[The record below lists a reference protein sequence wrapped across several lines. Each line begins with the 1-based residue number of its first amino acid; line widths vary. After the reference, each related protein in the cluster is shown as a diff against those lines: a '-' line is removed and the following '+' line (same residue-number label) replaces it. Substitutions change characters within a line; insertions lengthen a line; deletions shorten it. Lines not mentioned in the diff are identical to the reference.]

1 MYQNCKELPINVQKI
16 LKTLQSLILMLYF
29 FTYLYI
35 YQMESNKDIFDKA
48 IGRPA
53 MMGFLLLMGTYLV
66 TGQLI
71 PGWF

>member
-1 MYQNCKELPINVQKI
+1 
-16 LKTLQSLILMLYF
+16 MLYF
-29 FTYLYI
+29 FTYKFI
-35 YQMESNKDIFDKA
+35 SKMESNKDILNKA

-53 MMGFLLLMGTYLV
+53 MMGFMLLMGTYLV

>member
-1 MYQNCKELPINVQKI
+1 
-16 LKTLQSLILMLYF
+16 MLYF
-29 FTYLYI
+29 FTYQILD
-35 YQMESNKDIFDKA
+35 QMESNKDIFDKA

>member
-1 MYQNCKELPINVQKI
+1 
-16 LKTLQSLILMLYF
+16 MLYF
-29 FTYLYI
+29 FTYSI
-35 YQMESNKDIFDKA
+35 INKMESNKDILNKA

-53 MMGFLLLMGTYLV
+53 MMGFMLLMGTYLV

>member
-1 MYQNCKELPINVQKI
+1 
-16 LKTLQSLILMLYF
+16 MLYF
-29 FTYLYI
+29 FTYYYI
-35 YQMESNKDIFDKA
+35 NQMESNKDILNKA

-53 MMGFLLLMGTYLV
+53 MMGFMLLMGTYLV